1 MQTVE
6 IRARLP
12 AQLRDQ
18 LDQLA
23 GRSFRSLAG
32 EVAAAC
38 SSWVEQHASSSR
50 TLSVVIG
57 GAALLAAA
65 PALSQTCGA
74 LGSPYGVS
82 GCVVPGQYG
91 APSVRIKSDP
101 LNPGG
106 FRSTPVAP
114 APTFNGPMPPGLN
127 RDYSRPN
134 GPGLY

>member
-1 MQTVE
+1 MSAAQCLTPSR
-6 IRARLP
+6 RAIFCRLLYG
-12 AQLRDQ
+12 A
-18 LDQLA
+18 
-23 GRSFRSLAG
+23 
-32 EVAAAC
+32 
-38 SSWVEQHASSSR
+38 
-50 TLSVVIG
+50 G
-57 GAALLAAA
+57 GALSLFAAA

-134 GPGLY
+134 VPGLY

>member
-1 MQTVE
+1 MSAAQCPTPSH
-6 IRARLP
+6 RAVFCRFLCG
-12 AQLRDQ
+12 AAGGLS
-18 LDQLA
+18 LLA
-23 GRSFRSLAG
+23 G
-32 EVAAAC
+32 
-38 SSWVEQHASSSR
+38 
-50 TLSVVIG
+50 
-57 GAALLAAA
+57 A
-65 PALSQTCGA
+65 PVQSQTCGP

-127 RDYSRPN
+127 RDYSRP
-134 GPGLY
+134 GVPGLY